1 MSLFQAARSVI
12 QTLLGVWLFNDLFT
26 TYVLL
31 FIYCLQ
37 AFRFLSRLPLQSTSF
52 LPPLYKQHT
61 MLTRDLFRPFLQQS
75 RAVHLDHRSGNYVL
89 YMGKVHR
96 ICAPEAG
103 PSHRHREGTECPGE
117 TSGRRS
123 SIEELRRAELAGV
136 LSLFFRTHD
145 SGLFS

>member
-52 LPPLYKQHT
+52 LPPLYMQHT

-89 YMGKVHR
+89 YMGKVPR
-96 ICAPEAG
+96 VC
-103 PSHRHREGTECPGE
+103 
-117 TSGRRS
+117 TSRS
-123 SIEELRRAELAGV
+123 SSRCSASGPCRRGERRDHRAPVICICSETLNV
-136 LSLFFRTHD
+136 WTCHTCITVH
-145 SGLFS
+145 